1 MSANILD
8 AVNKLAAIKQ
18 LNSEQIH
25 QILKDSVYATLGRR
39 LGAENELEVFVDE
52 ESKMIQATFM
62 CEVVELE
69 ESIGHMSL
77 EEARSINP
85 EAKLGDMIERSMSL
99 QEFEPK
105 LAKVTQS
112 LILEKIQGLEDEK
125 IQNDYNKLKNTIIS
139 GQIKVISDDMAYHI
153 DTNHTSAK
161 LPLEEQIEDE
171 VYRVGDHIR
180 AFVISTTRS
189 RKKNNVVITLSRT
202 NPAFVEKLF
211 ESEIPEIASGELIIR
226 KIVREPGVRTKV
238 VLEAK
243 DPRLNPVAICVGP
256 KGTRIDNIRQEL
268 RREQI
273 DIVEY
278 SDDPEQMIINALGI
292 EGVRQVI
299 IERNKVANVILSE
312 ESKVIA
318 IGKQGK
324 NVKLAAKL
332 TGMKIEIFTTTEF
345 DNKMAKQRRTVSH
358 ITDLDGVN
366 AKMAEALRAAGYTS
380 VQDIYMASVEELR
393 SIEGV
398 GHKTAEKLKE
408 AALYF

>member
-8 AVNKLAAIKQ
+8 AVNKLATIKQ

-25 QILKDSVYATLGRR
+25 QIIKDSVAATLGRR
-39 LGAENELEVFVDE
+39 LSPENELEVYVDD

-69 ESIGHMSL
+69 ESIGQMSL
-77 EEARSINP
+77 SEARSINP

-99 QEFEPK
+99 QDFEPK
-105 LAKVTQS
+105 LAKNTQG
-112 LILEKIQGLEDEK
+112 LILEKIQNLEDEK
-125 IQNDYNKLKNTIIS
+125 IQNDYNKLKHTIVS
-139 GQIKVISDDMAYHI
+139 GQIKVISDDLAYHI

-180 AFVISTTRS
+180 AYVISTSRS
-189 RKKNNVVITLSRT
+189 RRRNNIVINLSRT

-211 ESEIPEIASGELIIR
+211 ESEIPEIASGAILIR
-226 KIVREPGVRTKV
+226 KIVREPGVRSKV
-238 VLEAK
+238 ELEAT
-243 DPRLNPVAICVGP
+243 DPRLDPVRICVGP
-256 KGTRIDNIRQEL
+256 KGTRIDNIRTEL
-268 RREQI
+268 RNEQI
-273 DIVEY
+273 DIVVH
-278 SDDPEQMIINALGI
+278 SDDPEEMIINALGI
-292 EGVRQVI
+292 DGVRQVV
-299 IERNKVANVILSE
+299 IERNKMANVILSE
-312 ESKVIA
+312 ESKVVA

-332 TGMKIEIFTTTEF
+332 TGMKIEIYTTTEY

-366 AKMAEALRAAGYTS
+366 AKLAETLRAVGYTS
-380 VQDIYMASVEELR
+380 VQDIFAASVEELC

-398 GHKTAEKLKE
+398 GQKTAEKLKE
-408 AALYF
+408 AAKYF